1 MAILC
6 GKLNLI
12 HQNGNV
18 RSPDA
23 KCCSLF
29 MCVVYRN
36 LQSWPRVTNRTVPKS
51 EIFVEN
57 MDVVEMLET
66 LSTLSSNRNTLVSGM
81 GVT

>member
-6 GKLNLI
+6 GKLKVI

-18 RSPDA
+18 RSSDA
-23 KCCSLF
+23 KWCSLF
-29 MCVVYRN
+29 MCVVN
-36 LQSWPRVTNRTVPKS
+36 LQSWPRVTKRSVPKS

-66 LSTLSSNRNTLVSGM
+66 LSTLFTNRNTLVSGM
-81 GVT
+81 VVT